1 MITHP
6 NPEKPSEKITY
17 GLVRS
22 GKNVGLR
29 TYRNLVPVEDGLF
42 GSDISQTFAWS
53 DDPAPDKPHP
63 AEAAS

>member
-6 NPEKPSEKITY
+6 NPEKPSEKTTY

-29 TYRNLVPVEDGLF
+29 TYRKLVDNLVPVNDGLF
-42 GSDISQTFAWS
+42 GGDISQTFAWL
-53 DDPAPDKPHP
+53 DDPGGIKP
-63 AEAAS
+63 